1 MNIKEIEQ
9 RSGMTRANVR
19 FYEQEGLL
27 APRRLDN
34 GYRDYSEEDLQQLHR
49 IHLLRTLGLS
59 LDEIRAAQKG
69 ELALGQLLENKA
81 TALEQQAAESQQRAH
96 LCRDIC
102 RSGAQYGTLDGQRWL
117 ESLTAAEPAAV
128 VTVPPTDTYHKVTAP
143 WLRFFARMLDDY
155 FYTTLWVIFGLLVI
169 HRSPASDTGAAWT
182 AAAGIM
188 SVLLM
193 LFLEPL
199 FLSTWGTTP
208 GKWLLGLSVRNNTG
222 QKLSY
227 GEGFYRTVQAM
238 WYGFGFWLPIYSLIR
253 GYKSYY
259 DCKEGKTLEWEYD
272 SELHLKDDKSWR
284 IAAAV
289 AAVVLLLAARVGS
302 AKLAELPPNHGD
314 ISVAEF
320 VQNYNRLAGY
330 YDLQFWL
337 DKEGHWTSRYSS
349 DQSIVISFNDIEP
362 PNFTYTE
369 KNGVMTGL
377 SFTLEVS
384 GNTESYVPTFV
395 NRRIAAV
402 LAYVQAQAPLLQ
414 TEQVDA
420 LVKEMEENPFTP
432 IDCTVHGVHI
442 TYELDYS
449 GYYEGLLG
457 SMLVPI
463 EGKTPACTMVF
474 TMEKVS

>member
-34 GYRDYSEEDLQQLHR
+34 GYRDYSEDDLQQLHR

-117 ESLTAAEPAAV
+117 ESLTAAEPAAI
-128 VTVPPTDTYHKVTAP
+128 VTVPSTDTYHKVTAP
-143 WLRFFARMLDDY
+143 WLRLFARLLDDY
-155 FYTTLWVIFGLLVI
+155 FYTTLWFIFGLLVI
-169 HRSPASDTGAAWT
+169 HKSPATDTGAGWSAV
-182 AAAGIM
+182 AG
-188 SVLLM
+188 VLSIILM
-193 LFLEPL
+193 VFVEPL

-284 IAAAV
+284 IAAVV

-302 AKLAELPPNHGD
+302 AKLAELPIHRGD
-314 ISVAEF
+314 ITVNEF
-320 VQNYNRLAGY
+320 AQNYNRAANY
-330 YDLQFWL
+330 YDYSFRL
-337 DKEGHWTSRYSS
+337 DADGTWRDRSS
-349 DQSIVISFNDIEP
+349 TGGYVVYVNEIEAP
-362 PNFTYTE
+362 DFTYTQQDSI
-369 KNGVMTGL
+369 MTGL
-377 SFTLEVS
+377 TFRLQVVNDPESFVPVFVS
-384 GNTESYVPTFV
+384 
-395 NRRIAAV
+395 RRILAV
-402 LAYVQAQAPLLQ
+402 RAFVGAHAPSLRSGEVDELLQ
-414 TEQVDA
+414 RINDA
-420 LVKEMEENPFTP
+420 PFDSFETT
-432 IDCTVHGVHI
+432 IHGIRIV
-442 TYELDYS
+442 YQLDYS
-449 GYYEGLLG
+449 GYYAGLAG
-457 SMLVPI
+457 SMLVPMD
-463 EGKTPACTMVF
+463 GKTPSCTMVF